1 MRRNEML
8 QLPLEEA
15 PFHIT
20 ELSVEA
26 GVELLNQINRD
37 LTNDNVLHFY
47 LNLESFFELGNDL
60 SMFDLEQDLTLE
72 TDGVSFDFPIELD
85 SFNDLTFSLD
95 TTTLIESAERLWQ
108 LVSSEY
114 FSDCQIEESRAIK
127 LTSHSYQQFFHVH
140 SLLSEPEWY
149 NEYFSKKPRLVNF
162 LQTTHHMLKTLETE
176 SIASSRDYLSDD
188 TLNFDL
194 LMFEPKKLESSLAK
208 QYKLSRV
215 RDVLSYSRQMVQLAY
230 RLAVMSK
237 IHPLVS
243 QEMIDLYE
251 EKQQS
256 LIQEKE
262 SSAAEFIQIMESNVI
277 SINDLTHKTGKKQ
290 ALKDKV
296 DTFVVPLK
304 DKTNA
309 LPYNTPVFV
318 YENEVH
324 DWYIELPIDVTLT
337 GESNTTDGSYC
348 GVFYYAGYSEQ
359 DKSHKIMSE
368 PDDATLFSVSFDIKR
383 ANHVIQTYQGF
394 SQSYKDTLAY
404 SMQLEEQYPLLFQQ
418 LTPNEKEI
426 ERKEIELPKEFYVQ
440 RKGSTNTVHRVTTQ
454 TAVFSSNNL
463 YKVHSDIHINNS
475 MSLFSEESAISSK
488 KLVKHYTILT
498 DGQLMEL
505 FSAQQITEGSR
516 VRLLGYLASKN
527 SLNHEWVHRELIL
540 NYLPPTFEG
549 DNIRLYVFGN
559 MIALTKGS
567 DLIRMAIKTGNTKAS
582 GKKLILD
589 AIQNTDDQ
597 NLIEHDFSK
606 TLTLYPISNLSGG
619 REDSLLFDGEEFIN

>member
-1 MRRNEML
+1 ML

-15 PFHIT
+15 PFHTT

-26 GVELLNQINRD
+26 GVGLLNQITRY
-37 LTNDNVLHFY
+37 LTDDSILNFY
-47 LNLESFFELGNDL
+47 SHLESFFELGNDL

-72 TDGVSFDFPIELD
+72 TESVSFNFPIELD

-95 TTTLIESAERLWQ
+95 ITTMIESAERLWQ

-149 NEYFSKKPRLVNF
+149 SEYFSKKPQLVNF
-162 LQTTHHMLKTLETE
+162 LQTTYHMLRTLE
-176 SIASSRDYLSDD
+176 SDSVASSREYLSDD
-188 TLNFDL
+188 TFNFDVL
-194 LMFEPKKLESSLAK
+194 VFEPKKLESSLARRF
-208 QYKLSRV
+208 KLSRV
-215 RDVLSYSRQMVQLAY
+215 RDVLVYSRQMVQLAY
-230 RLAVMSK
+230 RLAIMSK

-251 EKQQS
+251 AKQQS
-256 LIQEKE
+256 LMQEKE
-262 SSAAEFIQIMESNVI
+262 TSAAEFIQIMESNVI
-277 SINDLTHKTGKKQ
+277 SINDLTHKTGTKQ
-290 ALKDKV
+290 AQKDKV
-296 DTFVVPLK
+296 DTFVAPFK

-337 GESNTTDGSYC
+337 GESNTTNGNYC

-368 PDDATLFSVSFDIKR
+368 PDDATLFSVSFDIER
-383 ANHVIQTYQGF
+383 ANHVMQTHQGF

-404 SMQLEEQYPLLFQQ
+404 SIQLEEQYPLLFQQ
-418 LTPNEKEI
+418 LTPNKKEI
-426 ERKEIELPKEFYVQ
+426 ERKEIDLPKEFYVQ
-440 RKGSTNTVHRVTTQ
+440 RKGSTNTVHRVTSQ
-454 TAVFSSNNL
+454 TSVFSTNTL
-463 YKVHSDIHINNS
+463 YKIHSDIHVNNS

-505 FSAQQITEGSR
+505 FSAKLITESSR
-516 VRLLGYLASKN
+516 VQLLGYLANKN

-540 NYLPPTFEG
+540 NYLPSTFEG
-549 DNIRLYVFGN
+549 GSVRLYVFGN
-559 MIALTKGS
+559 MIALTQGS
-567 DLIRMAIKTGNTKAS
+567 DLIRMATRTGNVKAS

-589 AIQNTDDQ
+589 AIQNTDNQ
-597 NLIEHDFSK
+597 NLIEHDFGR
-606 TLTLYPISNLSGG
+606 TMTLYPILNLSGG